1 MVHRIFY
8 LIRWLTYLAA
18 FNSRMVS
25 RNVAAVSKSNALPHP
40 SFLFQVSLINQ
51 LFLVLINLH
60 MIYPIEPLF
69 HLYQLF
75 WK

>member
-25 RNVAAVSKSNALPHP
+25 RNVAAVSKSNALAA
-40 SFLFQVSLINQ
+40 SFISLSSFSNKSA
-51 LFLVLINLH
+51 FLVLINLH